1 MFALI
6 SIAFAMLAGILLS
19 RPAKKIGLPSV
30 TAYLIAGVLIGPFFL
45 GRLGIPG
52 LGFRTAAEVSAIE
65 ILSDAALGFIAFDIG
80 KEFKLSALEHTGRQA
95 TVIGIIQAV
104 AASLIVDIVLIV
116 MHLFVPHVLSLPAA
130 ITLGAVAAATAPAA
144 TLMVVRQYKAKGPLT
159 NLLLPIVALDDAVG
173 LIIFAVSYGIAQGLQ
188 SGIVEVRTILVEPLL
203 EIAAS
208 LVMGAVMGL
217 ILTLLNR
224 FVKGRSV
231 RLAMCIA
238 FVFVT
243 VGLSQLTIPLGAV
256 NVSFSSLLACMMLGT
271 IFCNLCPDA
280 EEEMDDTD
288 NWTEP
293 LFLIFFVVSG
303 AGLDLDVFR
312 NPLVVLI
319 GVLYL
324 LARAIGKWSGTYVS
338 SGWVKCDGI
347 TRKYLGV
354 TLLPQA
360 GVALGMSLTAA
371 RGLGADGS
379 LIRNIVLFTV
389 LILELVGPMFTK
401 IALMKA
407 GEIQP
412 ETVHAPAKKQ
422 MAQT

>member
-95 TVIGIIQAV
+95 TVIGISQAV
-104 AASLIVDIVLIV
+104 SSSLIVDIVLIV

-243 VGLSQLTIPLGAV
+243 VGLSQLTIPLGTV
-256 NVSFSSLLACMMLGT
+256 TVGFSSLLACMMLGT

>member
-95 TVIGIIQAV
+95 TVIGIVQAV

-116 MHLFVPHVLSLPAA
+116 MHLMVPNVLSLPAA

-243 VGLSQLTIPLGAV
+243 VGLSQLTIPLGTV
-256 NVSFSSLLACMMLGT
+256 TVGFSSLLACMMLGT

-412 ETVHAPAKKQ
+412 ETVQAPAKKQ

>member
-30 TAYLIAGVLIGPFFL
+30 TAYLIAGVLIGPFFI

-188 SGIVEVRTILVEPLL
+188 SGIVEVRTILAEPLL

-243 VGLSQLTIPLGAV
+243 VGLSQLTIPLGTV
-256 NVSFSSLLACMMLGT
+256 TVGFSSLLACMMLGT

-288 NWTEP
+288 SWTEP

-324 LARAIGKWSGTYVS
+324 LARAIGKWGGTYIS

-401 IALMKA
+401 LALMKA